1 MPVPVYNLG
10 GYWIGSH
17 YSVARK
23 GLRMHFPKKR
33 VKVAPVHMVYVLTAV
48 PLLPHELLVL
58 YDDDECVVAVLG
70 NNPDPVVDG
79 RRRIAAVH

>member
-1 MPVPVYNLG
+1 MPVPIYNLG

-23 GLRMHFPKKR
+23 GLHMHFPKKR
-33 VKVAPVHMVYVLTAV
+33 VKVAPVHMMYVLTAV

-58 YDDDECVVAVLG
+58 YATDECVVAVLG
-70 NNPDPVVDG
+70 NNRDHTVDG
-79 RRRIAAVH
+79 SRRIATSH